1 MENINPYVFISKK
14 MKVINTSDKPKMS
27 LKRMPPHSASKNTL
41 SDLFT
46 LNFMSDS
53 PIKKFIIERN
63 APSNID
69 LKIKPDMLDR
79 RKNRVTMSSVRK
91 EITSATIISCFSF
104 FIISSF
110 QNRLNE
116 SVHSGEDSKKCT
128 NDC

>member
-27 LKRMPPHSASKNTL
+27 LKRMPPHRASKNIL

-46 LNFMSDS
+46 LNFMNDS

-69 LKIKPDMLDR
+69 LKIKPDIFEIM
-79 RKNRVTMSSVRK
+79 KNTVTMSSVRM
-91 EITSATIISCFSF
+91 EITRATIRRCFSF
-104 FIISSF
+104 FIISGF

-116 SVHSGEDSKKCT
+116 GVHSGEDSKK
-128 NDC
+128 

>member
-1 MENINPYVFISKK
+1 MFISKK

-27 LKRMPPHSASKNTL
+27 LKRMPPHSASKNIL

-63 APSNID
+63 DPSNID

-79 RKNRVTMSSVRK
+79 RKNTVTMSIVRK
-91 EITSATIISCFSF
+91 EITSATIRSCFSF

-116 SVHSGEDSKKCT
+116 SVHSGKYTKKCT